1 MLSLC
6 TSLCLHYLCSDL
18 ICRGD
23 IKQEQICINLTNV
36 SIMYTVIKR
45 MEISASHSL
54 KLSYQSKC
62 EKLHGHNWIITVYCR
77 SKELDEN
84 GMVIDFTHIK
94 QAVEKQLDHSNL
106 NDVLPF
112 NPTAENIAF
121 WVCSQVPHCFK
132 VEVKESEGNT
142 AIYEKD

>member
-1 MLSLC
+1 
-6 TSLCLHYLCSDL
+6 
-18 ICRGD
+18 
-23 IKQEQICINLTNV
+23 
-36 SIMYTVIKR
+36 MYTVIKR

-54 KLSYQSKC
+54 KLSYPSKC

-84 GMVIDFTHIK
+84 GMVVDFTHIK
-94 QAVEKQLDHSNL
+94 QAVEKQLDHNNL
-106 NDVLPF
+106 NDILSF
-112 NPTAENIAF
+112 NPTAENIAC
-121 WVCSQVPHCFK
+121 WICNQVPHCFK